1 MKIVKLIMSF
11 FVLMLAG
18 ILISYADIKSNNEY
32 DKLMET
38 FNNTQADFKFYN
50 IKANATIDYDIT
62 KNEMRD
68 ICIET
73 INNLGLEES
82 NIKWNENWN
91 KDENQIY
98 AQVKT
103 NEKNISIIGIKRNAQ
118 ESYIIVD
125 ILENKV
131 YKSIVDIYKIL
142 ENTLNKYTSQVDIN
156 TCISGEYTKKLQM
169 NKYDDILEKILY
181 NMNAEQID
189 RVEEENF
196 VSITAYSKILH
207 GNYLEYLG
215 NKVNLNIGMRYSEG
229 DEKTLIY
236 IATPIIKLDY

>member
-1 MKIVKLIMSF
+1 MKMVKLIMSF
-11 FVLMLAG
+11 LILMIAG

-32 DKLMET
+32 DKLIET
-38 FNNTQADFKFYN
+38 FNNTQANFKFYN
-50 IKANATIDYDIT
+50 IKANASIDYDIS
-62 KNEMRD
+62 KNDMRD
-68 ICIET
+68 ACIEI

-91 KDENQIY
+91 KDEKQIY
-98 AQVKT
+98 AQIKT
-103 NEKNISIIGIKRNAQ
+103 NGQSISVICIKKNSK

-131 YKSIVDIYKIL
+131 YKSIVDIYTIL
-142 ENTLNKYTSQVDIN
+142 ENTLDKYAFQVDIN
-156 TCISGEYTKKLQM
+156 TCIAGEYTKKLQIS
-169 NKYDDILEKILY
+169 KYDDILDEILY

-196 VSITAYSKILH
+196 VSITAYSKTLN
-207 GNYLEYLG
+207 GNHLEYLG
-215 NKVNLNIGMRYSEG
+215 NKINLNIGMRYSE
-229 DEKTLIY
+229 DDDKTLIY